1 MELANVAARA
11 AARSVAATNAA
22 AGAVTGAVVGG
33 VYGSIKGAVTGIGA
47 GTRSGAHSAPAAALT
62 LAAVGA
68 VGLVEWPVVLAVGS
82 TGLVMRQLNSAARTP
97 NKAAI
102 HEADAR
108 TAAGSRAPRAN
119 ASRATA
125 SK

>member
-1 MELANVAARA
+1 
-11 AARSVAATNAA
+11 
-22 AGAVTGAVVGG
+22 
-33 VYGSIKGAVTGIGA
+33 
-47 GTRSGAHSAPAAALT
+47 
-62 LAAVGA
+62 
-68 VGLVEWPVVLAVGS
+68 VLAVGS